1 MRSYEG
7 VAEKFRR
14 PVLSNALDIPSR
26 LKELDQAYFVM
37 FNILTQKYEIHC
49 AWQIGSTLACELP
62 FDALDGRAIE
72 YAKAFSRENTQH
84 IADEIEDYNR
94 RLEMKREAE
103 V

>member
-37 FNILTQKYEIHC
+37 FNILTQ
-49 AWQIGSTLACELP
+49 
-62 FDALDGRAIE
+62 
-72 YAKAFSRENTQH
+72 
-84 IADEIEDYNR
+84 
-94 RLEMKREAE
+94 
-103 V
+103 